1 MSSGELPLE
10 IYHRANAVGS
20 GSYGSVVVVYDDEG
34 QEYAMKLFDDDEED
48 EEDVDS
54 SDYGIN
60 LGALREISILRL
72 LKEEN
77 SHPNVIEI
85 HDVQT
90 AFGEEDD
97 EEVGVYAMAMPLFP
111 DGSLADA
118 FSKITTKKQKAV
130 IAHGILKAM
139 AYLHENS
146 IIHRDIKSDNVL
158 LKFQTSDGDSGHGL
172 FEPVVIDFSLAK
184 FVSEDDS
191 SEVEPTHTASI
202 GTPTY
207 RAPEV
212 VDEKPY
218 GLPSDLWSVGVVL
231 LEMLQGKC
239 FESFKDKGALKEIAQ
254 CLDSLPDAPFPTL
267 LRGLLETDPSKR
279 WTARQALSCDLFAKF
294 NLSEEPESK
303 SFHRISLSDAL
314 PIEGDESED
323 DCSIGKENHRNSRES
338 KDSSTKKKKKVD
350 PVVSK
355 RTKFV
360 QKVCDWMEWENPMT
374 TKAAMLYISQM
385 NEITGNVDDLNA
397 SNTMLDCL
405 VLAHK
410 FFERHL
416 SGTSDLDTLYE
427 KFGQGGFD
435 ADEYAGNEN
444 TIFEMMDFC
453 LYPR

>member
-10 IYHRANAVGS
+10 TYHRANAIGS

-34 QEYAMKLFDDDEED
+34 EEYAMKLFDDEEED
-48 EEDVDS
+48 EDS
-54 SDYGIN
+54 VNASDYGLN

-77 SHPNVIEI
+77 AHPNIIEI

-97 EEVGVYAMAMPLFP
+97 EEIGVYAMAMPLFP

-118 FSKITTKKQKAV
+118 FSKITTKRQKAV
-130 IAHGILKAM
+130 IAHGILKAV
-139 AYLHENS
+139 AYLHENA

-158 LKFQTSDGDSGHGL
+158 LKFHPSDGDAGRGV

-184 FVSEDDS
+184 FVSKDDS
-191 SEVEPTHTASI
+191 SEVEPTHTSSV

-239 FESFKDKGALKEIAQ
+239 FESFKDKGALKEISQ
-254 CLDSLPDAPFPTL
+254 CLDSLPEGQPFPTL
-267 LRGLLETDPSKR
+267 LRGLLEPDPTKR
-279 WTARQALSCDLFAKF
+279 WTAREALDCDLFAKF

-303 SFHRISLSDAL
+303 SFHRICLSDAL
-314 PIEGDESED
+314 PIEGDECD
-323 DCSIGKENHRNSRES
+323 DESIGKENQRNGRES
-338 KDSSTKKKKKVD
+338 KGSSLQKKKVNS
-350 PVVSK
+350 VVSK
-355 RTKFV
+355 RSKFI
-360 QKVCDWMEWENPMT
+360 QKVCDWMEWNDPLTAE
-374 TKAAMLYISQM
+374 AALVYCTQM
-385 NEITGNVDDLNA
+385 NEITGNVDDLNE

-410 FFERHL
+410 FFERDL
-416 SGTSDLDTLYE
+416 SGTSDLDAMYE
-427 KFGQGGFD
+427 KFGQGSFD
-435 ADEYAGNEN
+435 ADEYLGNEN
-444 TIFEMMDFC
+444 TVFEMMDFC

>member
-10 IYHRANAVGS
+10 IYHRTNAIGS

-34 QEYAMKLFDDDEED
+34 QEYAMKLFEDDEED
-48 EEDVDS
+48 DEDTVNGS
-54 SDYGIN
+54 NYGID

-77 SHPNVIEI
+77 SHPNIIEI

-90 AFGEEDD
+90 SFGEEDD
-97 EEVGVYAMAMPLFP
+97 EEVGIYAMAMPLYP

-130 IAHGILKAM
+130 IAHGIVKAV

-158 LKFQTSDGDSGHGL
+158 LKFDASRGI

-184 FVSEDDS
+184 FISSNDS
-191 SEVEPTHTASI
+191 PEFEPTHTASV

-239 FESFKDKGALKEIAQ
+239 FESFKDKGAIKEISQ
-254 CLDSLPDAPFPTL
+254 CLDNLPEGQPFPTL
-267 LRGLLETDPSKR
+267 LRGLLEMDPAKR
-279 WTARQALSCDLFAKF
+279 WTAREALNCDLFAKF
-294 NLSEEPESK
+294 NLSEASDSK
-303 SFHRISLSDAL
+303 SFHLISLSDAL
-314 PIEGDESED
+314 PIEGGESGDE
-323 DCSIGKENHRNSRES
+323 CNIGKENRQNFRES
-338 KDSSTKKKKKVD
+338 KDASLQKKKANSVI
-350 PVVSK
+350 SK
-355 RTKFV
+355 RSKFV
-360 QKVCDWMEWENPMT
+360 HKVCDWMEWENPLT
-374 TKAAMLYISQM
+374 AKAAMVYSTQM

-410 FFERHL
+410 FFEFNL
-416 SGTSDLDTLYE
+416 CGTSDLDGLYE

-435 ADEYAGNEN
+435 ADEYLGNEN
-444 TIFEMMDFC
+444 TIFSMMDFC